1 MDSYLGKGSYNLVY
15 KRKDLLSN
23 IDYAYRIS
31 KFKLNKIEFLI
42 NNYIETFIHA
52 FFTIYQKK
60 YLLNN
65 KINVN
70 NNWGIKNIL
79 KLRYLGFDATNNCIN
94 TILDLMDGTLFDIL
108 HIKKI
113 PFDIKIKILLKAV
126 VQITCLIEDLQ
137 TNFKFVHN
145 DLKSNNIFYK
155 ILDITKSDKYLPDNI
170 NFFIGDFGSVRFE
183 LNGKLI
189 VGNKDLA
196 KDTSFNS
203 RKDLLLLINSLY
215 FSFNDNLWKD
225 NFFIKFKLDD
235 TIANNT
241 DNLEKLYYLDKKDID
256 SLYHPLNLKTFLN
269 REFKV
274 PINCRSE
281 LGQNED
287 TILTVFSSK
296 YKIIYN

>member
-1 MDSYLGKGSYNLVY
+1 
-15 KRKDLLSN
+15 
-23 IDYAYRIS
+23 
-31 KFKLNKIEFLI
+31 
-42 NNYIETFIHA
+42 
-52 FFTIYQKK
+52 
-60 YLLNN
+60 
-65 KINVN
+65 
-70 NNWGIKNIL
+70 
-79 KLRYLGFDATNNCIN
+79 
-94 TILDLMDGTLFDIL
+94 
-108 HIKKI
+108 
-113 PFDIKIKILLKAV
+113 
-126 VQITCLIEDLQ
+126 
-137 TNFKFVHN
+137 VHN

-215 FSFNDNLWKD
+215 FSFNDDLWKD